1 MADDMGIP
9 TASGA
14 VPPWATVGA
23 QLLDALLSRLKSDDP
38 GGPRDG
44 GDPDRPPRD
53 GGPSGGGRLQRA
65 CRMLGRRNA
74 RAARA
79 LGACRCWGLSPGCPI
94 CGGGG
99 RPGTFEVDPAAFSQL
114 VLPLLEAQPE
124 LFLRHLGAVEVVSEQ
139 QEQ

>member
-9 TASGA
+9 SASGA
-14 VPPWATVGA
+14 VPPWAAVGA
-23 QLLDALLSRLKSDDP
+23 QLLDTLLSRLKSDDP

-44 GDPDRPPRD
+44 GDPDRRPRD
-53 GGPSGGGRLQRA
+53 GGP
-65 CRMLGRRNA
+65 
-74 RAARA
+74 
-79 LGACRCWGLSPGCPI
+79 WGV
-94 CGGGG
+94 G

-139 QEQ
+139 QQQ